1 MKKRKYAIKK
11 IILTTFL
18 AAGTLMLTS
27 CGKSKEQ
34 DKNTIKVY
42 TMQTDL
48 DEDLKKYAEDFEKK
62 NPGYK
67 VEISTE
73 YQSYSQRLLMDL
85 TAGICPDVIEVD
97 ESIPRDLYDYNLQ
110 PIGEKSD
117 LEKQYRYL
125 SGSTIDGKVYTL
137 PLGVTVEGGVLYDQ
151 TVLKQAGITELPKTP
166 EELEEML
173 VKISDGTKDQDIIP
187 LYTCYKQ
194 QTSMTGWN
202 PLATSLKANTNFEQE
217 YMNLK
222 NPFENQT
229 VFQRTYK
236 VLYDANKK
244 KLTEIGRGNMDS
256 VWEEA
261 EKFLKQ
267 HKIGAVVAS
276 ANEAEELIEEHP
288 DEYVYQPFTA
298 EDGKQYLQM
307 EPQYGL
313 GISRTCKNPELAKKW
328 IAYLYQDT
336 DYLEKCQASYMRT
349 DKEDSK
355 LVQTIQNQGIQI
367 MNPVEYKQ
375 DDIKA
380 YEEKVTNSELA
391 VDSGYLG
398 WHLIDLM
405 SSKDWSY
412 DEICKRWNES
422 WNAKSES

>member
-1 MKKRKYAIKK
+1 MKKRKTGLKK
-11 IILTTFL
+11 IILTAAL
-18 AAGTLMLTS
+18 AVSALSFTA
-27 CGKSKEQ
+27 CGKSKEE

-67 VEISTE
+67 IEVSTE
-73 YQSYSQRLLMDL
+73 YQAYSQRLLMEL
-85 TAGICPDVIEVD
+85 TAGVCPDVIEVD

-110 PIGEKSD
+110 PIGKKSE

-125 SGSTIDGKVYTL
+125 SGSTIDGEVYTI
-137 PLGVTVEGGVLYDQ
+137 PLGVTVDGGVLYDK
-151 TVLKQAGITELPKTP
+151 TILEKANITELPKTP
-166 EELEEML
+166 EELEEVL
-173 VKISDGTKDQDIIP
+173 EKISDATEERDVIP

-217 YMNLK
+217 YMSLK
-222 NPFENQT
+222 NPFEKQT

-236 VLYDANKK
+236 VLYDANQK
-244 KLTEIGRGNMDS
+244 KLTEISKGNMDS

-261 EKFLKQ
+261 EKFLKE

-276 ANEAEELIEEHP
+276 ANEAEQFIEEHG

-298 EDGKQYLQM
+298 DDGKQYLQM

-313 GISRTCKNPELAKKW
+313 GISKTCKNPELAKKW
-328 IAYLYQDT
+328 IHYLYQET
-336 DYLEKCQASYMRT
+336 DYLEKCNATYMRT
-349 DKEDSK
+349 DKDDFK
-355 LVQTIQNQGIQI
+355 LIQTLQQQGMQI
-367 MNPVEYKQ
+367 MDAIEYKQ
-375 DDIKA
+375 NDIKA

-398 WHLIDLM
+398 WHLIDIM

-412 DEICKRWNES
+412 DEICKKWNES
-422 WNAKSES
+422 WNTKEE